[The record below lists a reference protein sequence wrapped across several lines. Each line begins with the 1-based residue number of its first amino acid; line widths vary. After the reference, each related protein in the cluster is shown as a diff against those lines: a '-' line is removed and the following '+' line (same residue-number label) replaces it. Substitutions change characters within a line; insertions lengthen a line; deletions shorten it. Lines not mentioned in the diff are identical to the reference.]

1 MENSYEQG
9 FAFILEAATELAFYD
24 ILLNFLAERHPEC
37 KLEKRTSDEIYE
49 PFYVVQGPF
58 GTRVIRMNAVGT
70 ITQIKNS
77 VHWFQNTC
85 IHAKGKKIPWTVF
98 LCYDTDSY
106 NADIT
111 KFYEDDWKNFRKEI
125 SKGSRTVKIIDLA
138 ASAEIEDVFLLDLH
152 GISQF
157 LGLEE
162 DLKPE
167 DVPNGHKGSAR
178 LKQLILKQRQLN
190 RTMVVYHKGERAKN
204 LIKFLDLQKIMESDL
219 LPLYHLN
226 SWIENAFFNT
236 GLKNEL
242 YLNINFVVFGVLDTR
257 KRTECL
263 VLDARRGGC
272 FRLFIACLGQ
282 RKSLSGV

>member
-1 MENSYEQG
+1 
-9 FAFILEAATELAFYD
+9 
-24 ILLNFLAERHPEC
+24 
-37 KLEKRTSDEIYE
+37 
-49 PFYVVQGPF
+49 
-58 GTRVIRMNAVGT
+58 MNAVGT

-98 LCYDTDSY
+98 LCYGTDSY

-219 LPLYHLN
+219 LPLYHLEK
-226 SWIENAFFNT
+226 IFEA
-236 GLKNEL
+236 
-242 YLNINFVVFGVLDTR
+242 
-257 KRTECL
+257 
-263 VLDARRGGC
+263 
-272 FRLFIACLGQ
+272 
-282 RKSLSGV
+282 

>member
-1 MENSYEQG
+1 MMENSYEQG

-111 KFYEDDWKNFRKEI
+111 KFYEDDWKNFRTEI
-125 SKGSRTVKIIDLA
+125 SNGSRPVKIIDLA

-219 LPLYHLN
+219 LPLYHLEK
-226 SWIENAFFNT
+226 IFEA
-236 GLKNEL
+236 
-242 YLNINFVVFGVLDTR
+242 
-257 KRTECL
+257 
-263 VLDARRGGC
+263 
-272 FRLFIACLGQ
+272 
-282 RKSLSGV
+282 

>member
-157 LGLEE
+157 LG
-162 DLKPE
+162 
-167 DVPNGHKGSAR
+167 
-178 LKQLILKQRQLN
+178 
-190 RTMVVYHKGERAKN
+190 
-204 LIKFLDLQKIMESDL
+204 
-219 LPLYHLN
+219 
-226 SWIENAFFNT
+226 
-236 GLKNEL
+236 
-242 YLNINFVVFGVLDTR
+242 
-257 KRTECL
+257 
-263 VLDARRGGC
+263 ARRRFETRGC
-272 FRLFIACLGQ
+272 AEWTQGKCTVKAIDSKTTSV
-282 RKSLSGV
+282 KSNNGSLP

>member
-1 MENSYEQG
+1 MMENSYEQG

-125 SKGSRTVKIIDLA
+125 R
-138 ASAEIEDVFLLDLH
+138 
-152 GISQF
+152 
-157 LGLEE
+157 
-162 DLKPE
+162 
-167 DVPNGHKGSAR
+167 
-178 LKQLILKQRQLN
+178 QRQ
-190 RTMVVYHKGERAKN
+190 
-204 LIKFLDLQKIMESDL
+204 
-219 LPLYHLN
+219 
-226 SWIENAFFNT
+226 
-236 GLKNEL
+236 
-242 YLNINFVVFGVLDTR
+242 
-257 KRTECL
+257 
-263 VLDARRGGC
+263 
-272 FRLFIACLGQ
+272 
-282 RKSLSGV
+282 

>member
-178 LKQLILKQRQLN
+178 LKQLAILKPEFGKINSWVRPPCSSFGTVSLHHGKQSTQFAVCSTASRVICWSMCRMKC
-190 RTMVVYHKGERAKN
+190 RTLKRLRLSMSWTTAAVSILQAPRKN
-204 LIKFLDLQKIMESDL
+204 L
-219 LPLYHLN
+219 
-226 SWIENAFFNT
+226 
-236 GLKNEL
+236 
-242 YLNINFVVFGVLDTR
+242 
-257 KRTECL
+257 
-263 VLDARRGGC
+263 
-272 FRLFIACLGQ
+272 
-282 RKSLSGV
+282 

>member
-1 MENSYEQG
+1 MMENSYEQG

-167 DVPNGHKGSAR
+167 LGVAQFYRIAATKEKKLLTAAR
-178 LKQLILKQRQLN
+178 AYGLS
-190 RTMVVYHKGERAKN
+190 VGEY
-204 LIKFLDLQKIMESDL
+204 LFELMSGESDSFKTL
-219 LPLYHLN
+219 RN
-226 SWIENAFFNT
+226 
-236 GLKNEL
+236 
-242 YLNINFVVFGVLDTR
+242 YLEGM
-257 KRTECL
+257 
-263 VLDARRGGC
+263 
-272 FRLFIACLGQ
+272 
-282 RKSLSGV
+282 